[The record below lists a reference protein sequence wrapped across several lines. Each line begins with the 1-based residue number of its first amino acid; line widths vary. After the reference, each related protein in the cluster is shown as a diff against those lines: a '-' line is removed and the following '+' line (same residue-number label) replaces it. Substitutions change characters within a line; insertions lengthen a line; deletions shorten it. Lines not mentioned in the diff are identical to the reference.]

1 MLSLTNSLLRAPPVP
16 IQLQVCRWPLEIDVA
31 RGNLALFRYAGWSA
45 LIPAHLLAAPPPSSA
60 FTKKKLAHVYA

>member
-31 RGNLALFRYAGWSA
+31 RGNLALFRYAGWSPHWA
-45 LIPAHLLAAPPPSSA
+45 SSTPGNPAIDANCLRGRRRIG
-60 FTKKKLAHVYA
+60 V